1 MFHQTEE
8 IVKLKQE
15 AIRAVL
21 IAAGTIGAF
30 VAANARGAAPGATS
44 SKPTEDPIRQQIES
58 KEPQQVQQ
66 AVEAIWEQLHS
77 ADPRAVRN
85 AVRGL
90 IYQHWLDGLMALNRH
105 DDVEKLSLEGM
116 KATASEVKW
125 VEALEKF
132 RIKSFLKAGKP
143 NEALSAAK
151 ELFNVCPMEST
162 AGAVSLIVDCLKA
175 AYSSDTEII
184 DRFANE
190 QVAGA
195 GEESTQ
201 PSAVSNQRSV
211 LGSIKTNRAFYDKAA
226 QEYDQDEFWN
236 LMSRG
241 NLLLLA
247 DRAKEARPVFER
259 AYAIAPE
266 KHLAAATESIAR
278 CLKAE
283 DGAIGRANAW
293 VLSIRP

>member
-1 MFHQTEE
+1 MRMRLLTRSAVVLLGVNVLSLTPAAVPSKS
-8 IVKLKQE
+8 VK
-15 AIRAVL
+15 
-21 IAAGTIGAF
+21 
-30 VAANARGAAPGATS
+30 
-44 SKPTEDPIRQQIES
+44 DPIRQQIES
-58 KEPQQVQQ
+58 KQSQQVQQ

-77 ADPRAVRN
+77 ADAHAVRN

-90 IYQHWLDGLMALNRH
+90 IYQHWLDGLIALNRY
-105 DDVEKLSLEGM
+105 DDVEKLSLEAI
-116 KATASEVKW
+116 KATASETKWIESLENFRVKT
-125 VEALEKF
+125 
-132 RIKSFLKAGKP
+132 FLKAGKP

-162 AGAVSLIVDCLKA
+162 AKALSLIVDCLKA
-175 AYSSDTEII
+175 AHSNDTAIV
-184 DRFANE
+184 DRFAEE

-195 GEESTQ
+195 DNAQS
-201 PSAVSNQRSV
+201 SVVSPQSSV
-211 LGSIKTNRAFYDKAA
+211 LAGIKTNRAFYEKAA
-226 QEYDQDEFWN
+226 AEYDQDEFWN

-259 AYAIAPE
+259 AYAIAPD

-278 CLKAE
+278 CMKAE
-283 DGAIGRANAW
+283 DGTIGRANAW

>member
-1 MFHQTEE
+1 
-8 IVKLKQE
+8 V
-15 AIRAVL
+15 
-21 IAAGTIGAF
+21 
-30 VAANARGAAPGATS
+30 
-44 SKPTEDPIRQQIES
+44 EDPIRQQIES

-77 ADPRAVRN
+77 SDPHAVRN
-85 AVRGL
+85 AVRGMVW
-90 IYQHWLDGLMALNRH
+90 QHWLDGLIALKRY
-105 DDVEKLSLEGM
+105 DDVERLSIEGIKAVASDTRFVELLE
-116 KATASEVKW
+116 E
-125 VEALEKF
+125 F
-132 RIKSFLKAGKP
+132 RIQTFLKAGKP

-151 ELFNVCPMEST
+151 ELFNVCRMEST
-162 AGAVSLIVDCLKA
+162 AKGVSLIVDCLKA

-259 AYAIAPE
+259 AYAIAPA

-278 CLKAE
+278 CMKAE
-283 DGAIGRANAW
+283 DGTIGRANAW
-293 VLSIRP
+293 VLSVRP